1 VKVAQCALVTDSVSD
16 REHVDAIS
24 QYDKAWAEVDDT
36 KRLAL
41 LNAIWAD
48 DGVYF
53 DPDVP

>member
-1 VKVAQCALVTDSVSD
+1 VTDSVSD